1 MWVPLIGSIAMRFVF
16 ASVFSLLLASS
27 AMAEPRGFTVND
39 LVNLDR
45 VTDPQAS
52 PDGRWVSFQVR
63 ETDYEANKG
72 VQSLWLVPSDGSAA
86 PRRLTAKGQSSMS
99 ARWSHDGRSLYF
111 LSARSGSMQVWNL
124 PLAGGEATQVTS
136 YPLDVGSYLLA
147 PGDRRIAVSMEVFN
161 DCAAA
166 DVLDCSKKRVD
177 DVAARKRTGQVFDKL
192 FIRHWDSW
200 SDGRRAQL
208 FVAGLA
214 DGKASAKP
222 AWVSRGIDG
231 DVPSKPFGDLS
242 EAAFAPDG
250 ASIVFAAR
258 IAGRTEAWSTNF
270 DLFTVP
276 VDASVAPRNL
286 TAANEAMDSYPV
298 YSHDGRT
305 LYYLAMKRPTFEADR
320 LWIKAMKVADGST
333 REIAAGWDRS
343 TGALT
348 LSADGKT
355 LYGTADDNGQHP
367 LFAIDIASGKVR
379 NVSGEGHINGFA
391 IAGNTIVVARD
402 TLTSPSDLYVLGKS
416 GKRLTRF
423 NAERLEDIRLGEP
436 EFFTFAGW
444 NDEQVQGYVVKPWNY
459 EAGKKYPIAFLIHG
473 GPQGAFGNDW
483 HYRWN
488 PQTYAGQGFAVIAI
502 NFHGST
508 GYGQAFT
515 DSISGDWGGKPLEDL
530 KKGMAAALAK
540 YPWLN
545 GDKACALGGSYG
557 GYMVNWI
564 AGNWAEQFDCIV
576 SHASIFD
583 NRFMGYSTEELWFDE
598 WEMQGTPYDK
608 PDNYELHNPVR
619 FVKDWKV
626 PVLVVH
632 GALDFRVPV
641 EQGIALF
648 TALQRRGIESKFLYF
663 PDENH
668 WILKPH
674 NSVQWHEEV
683 NAWLKRWAGV
693 LAPLPTPWHLGGGA
707 PPPTPTT
714 RIFRRRSTVENR
726 TTKPFRL
733 DAAVIPMLGFAFAHP
748 KPTATS
754 LSSGSGR

>member
-1 MWVPLIGSIAMRFVF
+1 MRFVL
-16 ASVFSLLLASS
+16 ASAFSLLVASS
-27 AMAEPRGFTVND
+27 AMAEQRGFTVND

-45 VTDPQAS
+45 ASDPQLS
-52 PDGRWVSFQVR
+52 PDGKWVSFQLR
-63 ETDYEANKG
+63 ETDFEANKG
-72 VQSLWLVPSDGSAA
+72 LQGLWLVPSDGSAA
-86 PRRLTAKGQSSMS
+86 ARRLTAKGQTSVSG
-99 ARWSHDGRSLYF
+99 RWSNDGRSLYF
-111 LSARSGSMQVWNL
+111 MSARGGSMQVWNL
-124 PLAGGEATQVTS
+124 PLGGGEASQVTN
-136 YPLDVGSYLLA
+136 YALDVGSYLLS
-147 PGDRRIAVSMEVFN
+147 PTGEQIAVSMEVFN
-161 DCAAA
+161 DCGNA
-166 DVLDCSKKRVD
+166 DTNGIDCTKKRLD
-177 DVAARKRTGQVFDKL
+177 DVAAQKNSGKVFDKL
-192 FIRHWDSW
+192 FIRHWDAW

-208 FVAGLA
+208 FVADLGP
-214 DGKASAKP
+214 DGKAEAAP

-242 EAAFAPDG
+242 EAAFSPDG
-250 ASIVFAAR
+250 MHITFAAR

-270 DLFTVP
+270 DLFTAP
-276 VDASVAPRNL
+276 VDASNAPRNL
-286 TAANEAMDSYPV
+286 TATNQAMDSYPL
-298 YSHDGRT
+298 YSLDGRT
-305 LYYLAMKRPTFEADR
+305 LYFLAMKRATFEADR
-320 LWIKAMKVADGST
+320 LWIKALNIADGSS
-333 REIAAGWDRS
+333 REIAADWDRS
-343 TGALT
+343 TGPLT

-391 IAGNTIVVARD
+391 VVGKTIVVSRD
-402 TLTSPSDLYVLGKS
+402 TLKSPSDLFLLGKTE
-416 GKRLTRF
+416 KRLTQF
-423 NAERLEDIRLGEP
+423 NAERMKDITLGEP
-436 EFFTFAGW
+436 EFFTFKGW
-444 NDEQVQGYVVKPWNY
+444 NDESVQGYVVKPWNF

-488 PQTYAGQGFAVIAI
+488 PQTYTGQGFAVIAI

-515 DSISGDWGGKPLEDL
+515 DAISGDWGGKPLEDL
-530 KKGMAAALAK
+530 KKGMAAALAN
-540 YPWLN
+540 YDWLN

-598 WEMQGTPYDK
+598 WEMQGTPYEK
-608 PDNYELHNPVR
+608 PDNYERHNPIK

-632 GALDFRVPV
+632 GALDYRVPV
-641 EQGIALF
+641 EQGISLF
-648 TALQRRGIESKFLYF
+648 TALQRRGVESKFLYF

-674 NSVQWHEEV
+674 NSVQWHNEV
-683 NAWLKRWAGV
+683 NGWLKQ
-693 LAPLPTPWHLGGGA
+693 H
-707 PPPTPTT
+707 
-714 RIFRRRSTVENR
+714 
-726 TTKPFRL
+726 
-733 DAAVIPMLGFAFAHP
+733 
-748 KPTATS
+748 TAD
-754 LSSGSGR
+754 